1 LVIEKYH
8 EQAEQNPI
16 KKNGTST
23 KYMMALSLW
32 EIHEIKV
39 TKNKK
44 TGIKITTH
52 TQNQNEY

>member
-1 LVIEKYH
+1 MYEKL
-8 EQAEQNPI
+8 EQFRRELAEYYRQQE
-16 KKNGTST
+16 
-23 KYMMALSLW
+23 YMMALSLW